1 MSQPL
6 EHASWMAVMLS
17 VAKHYRIDVS
27 SERISVALEWERGA
41 PTSVVLERMASQ
53 IGLNMRFVAFDA
65 KMIDPWRLPLVVEF
79 KDGQVGMLERTDGQ
93 GRVSVLM
100 GGDGGLATEY
110 TAQALLE
117 LVQRVA
123 ILRPETSVPDARVD
137 EYIKPYAPNW
147 FWKIA
152 LRDWPRYGDIIL
164 ASLFANLLALSSMLF
179 SMQIYDRVV
188 PAQSESTLW
197 VLFLGVFVAIVFEF
211 ILRITRTHVSDVIGK
226 RADLKISDVVFGH
239 ALRMRNSVRSKSTG
253 TFISQIRELEQV
265 REVITSVTIGAIAD
279 LPFVIL
285 FLCVLWMIGG
295 PLVWIALAVLPL
307 LIIPG
312 WLAQKPLA
320 RLSREGMREGAIR
333 NAMLVEAVE
342 GIEDIKLLRA
352 EPRFQ
357 NQWNQMNA
365 VSADISMQQRFITA
379 LLMTWTQELQ
389 SLVYVTVLLCGCFLV
404 MKGDMTTGA
413 LVGASILSSRMI
425 APLAQISSI
434 FARWQQA
441 KVARNSLDELMKRPV
456 DQPERTAM
464 LHRPIIHGQYMLEN
478 VQFQYGEKDKT
489 PALTVAMLRIQ
500 PGERIGLLGRMGAG
514 KSTLLQLLAGM
525 QLPQSGKLLLDGAD
539 LTLIDPSDVRRD
551 VGLLNQNAR
560 LFYGTIRDNLTLG
573 RPLATDEEM
582 LRALAMAG
590 AMQMVQTQTGGLDY
604 IINEG
609 GVGLSGGQRQAL
621 LLARTLI
628 RQPKVVLL
636 DEPTAWFDDLTE
648 RQVIASMAPWLVNRT
663 LVVATHRMAVLQ
675 WVDRIVVVDA
685 GRVVMDGPKADVLHR
700 LANPK

>member
-6 EHASWMAVMLS
+6 EHANWMAVMLS

-53 IGLNMRFVAFDA
+53 IGLNMRFAAFDA
-65 KMIDPWRLPLVVEF
+65 KMLDPWRLPLVVEF

-100 GGDGGLATEY
+100 GGDQGLSTEY
-110 TAQALLE
+110 TAQALEERVL
-117 LVQRVA
+117 RVA

-137 EYIKPYAPNW
+137 EYIKPYTPNW
-147 FWKIA
+147 FWQIA

-188 PAQSESTLW
+188 PAQSEPTLW
-197 VLFLGVFVAIVFEF
+197 VLFIGVFMAIVFEF

-239 ALRMRNSVRSKSTG
+239 ALRLRNSVRSKSTG

-279 LPFVIL
+279 LPFVLL
-285 FLCVLWMIGG
+285 FLCVLWVIGG
-295 PLVWIALAVLPL
+295 PLVWIAIAALPL

-365 VSADISMQQRFITA
+365 VSADISMKQRFITA

-389 SLVYVTVLLCGCFLV
+389 SLVYVVVLLCGCMLV

-413 LVGASILSSRMI
+413 LVGASILASRMI

-441 KVARNSLDELMKRPV
+441 KVARASLDELMKRPV
-456 DQPERTAM
+456 DQPERTSM
-464 LHRPIIHGQYMLEN
+464 LHRPIIHGQYILEN
-478 VQFQYGEKDKT
+478 VQFQYGENDKA
-489 PALTVAMLRIQ
+489 PALTVASLRIQ

-525 QLPQSGKLLLDGAD
+525 QLPQKGKLLLDGAD
-539 LTLIDPSDVRRD
+539 QTLIDPSDVRRD

-582 LRALAMAG
+582 LRALVMAG
-590 AMQMVQTQTGGLDY
+590 AAQMVQTQTGGLDY

-628 RQPKVVLL
+628 RQPKVLLL

-648 RQVIASMAPWLVNRT
+648 RQVITAMTPWLVNRT

-675 WVDRIVVVDA
+675 WVDRIVVIDA
-685 GRVVMDGPKADVLHR
+685 GRVVMDGPKADVLNR